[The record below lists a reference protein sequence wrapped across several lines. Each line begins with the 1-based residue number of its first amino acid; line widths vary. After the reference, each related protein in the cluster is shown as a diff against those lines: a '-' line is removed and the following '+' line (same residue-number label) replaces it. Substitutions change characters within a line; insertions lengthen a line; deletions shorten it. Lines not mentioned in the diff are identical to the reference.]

1 MNLSVDTSHFYQHP
15 SPQLLPVQMVFS
27 KDNKSS
33 CSYEKYITRYLPLQ
47 IMILYTIELILLYKY
62 ILIVSEMQQTPLRV
76 PYIDTLFPPSTKQ
89 VYGLTYMLLLILI
102 RSWRSVMRIPVH
114 K

>member
-1 MNLSVDTSHFYQHP
+1 MNLSVDTSHVYQHP

-47 IMILYTIELILLYKY
+47 IMILYTIELTTWLLG
-62 ILIVSEMQQTPLRV
+62 ITISIWVTTV
-76 PYIDTLFPPSTKQ
+76 
-89 VYGLTYMLLLILI
+89 
-102 RSWRSVMRIPVH
+102 
-114 K
+114 